1 MRRFFCVWRHSSAYR
16 HSNPHIR
23 KICDPSIR
31 PSTIKHLRLT
41 PRRRVECGAHV
52 PGAGHFSRRGLQ
64 ASRHSASGRAGTVI
78 DGQKQQI
85 VTQYPRRDHRGWSP
99 HKTASRNEQAK
110 PNRAP
115 NVIFITSGEI
125 GTHAM
130 HPPGK
135 RSIDINK
142 CQNHT
147 ETRMRTQ
154 PSAHLQ
160 NL

>member
-1 MRRFFCVWRHSSAYR
+1 MRRFFVSGDIPEWADTAIHK
-16 HSNPHIR
+16 P
-23 KICDPSIR
+23 
-31 PSTIKHLRLT
+31 TIKPLHLT
-41 PRRRVECGAHV
+41 TRRRVECGADV

-78 DGQKQQI
+78 DGHNQQI

-99 HKTASRNEQAK
+99 HKTALRNEQAK
-110 PNRAP
+110 PNRAA
-115 NVIFITSGEI
+115 NRIFITSGEI

-135 RSIDINK
+135 RSMDISN
-142 CQNHT
+142 CVD
-147 ETRMRTQ
+147 TRGQTR
-154 PSAHLQ
+154 

>member
-1 MRRFFCVWRHSSAYR
+1 MMPPPGKRIIDINVEPKDSDTRGRTQRSAPTR
-16 HSNPHIR
+16 SFV
-23 KICDPSIR
+23 IR
-31 PSTIKHLRLT
+31 PSTIKHLHVT
-41 PRRRVECGAHV
+41 TRRRVECGADV

-110 PNRAP
+110 PNRAA
-115 NVIFITSGEI
+115 NRIFITSGEI

-135 RSIDINK
+135 RK
-142 CQNHT
+142 HRHH
-147 ETRMRTQ
+147 E
-154 PSAHLQ
+154 
-160 NL
+160 